1 MTAVSRR
8 DFLRASLL
16 SGAGLVIAFYVPV
29 KARAAAPAPVKPP
42 LRPNAFVRV
51 APDGSV
57 TVLLAH
63 SEMGQ
68 GIWTTLAMLIAEELE
83 CDWNQVRVEHAPA
96 APVYAHTAFGVQ
108 MTGGSTTTWSEF
120 DRYRMVGAMARDM
133 LVRAAA
139 RRWNV
144 APGQLRVERGW
155 VTDGTRK
162 VSYGELAAAAQEL
175 PAPKTVALRA
185 AKDWK
190 IIGKPT
196 RRLDSPEK
204 ITGKARFGLD
214 VTFPGLRTAV
224 VARAPVFGAK
234 VRSFDAA
241 EAKGRPGVEQ
251 VVQVP
256 SGVAVVARDFW
267 SAKLG
272 RDALRVEWDLGPGA
286 ALDTVGLTARYRELA
301 RTPGKTAETRGDCDA
316 ALAKAAQRLDAEY
329 VVPYLAHATMEP
341 MNCTVKIDGGHC
353 EIWTGTQFQTND
365 QAVAAKIAGVP
376 VDHVSVHT
384 MFLGG
389 GFGRRA
395 NPHSDFVS
403 EAVQVARAAGV
414 PVKVVWTREDDMRGG
429 YYRPL
434 FVHRIEVGLGP
445 DGLPVAWKHAVVGQS
460 ILAGTPFEAMMVK
473 HDVDPTSV
481 EGVVDSPYLSA
492 VRARHVSLHSPRNE
506 VPVLWWRS
514 VGNTHTAFAM
524 ESMIDELAHAA
535 GQDALRF
542 RAAMLKQKPRHLH
555 ALEVAAREA
564 GWGTPLPDGR
574 ARGLAVH
581 ESFGSIIA
589 EVAEVSIAEGKRI
602 RVHKVTCAVDC
613 GLAVNPLG
621 VEAQVQGAVAFGL
634 GAILHSEITLK
645 DGRVQQGNFHEYEVL
660 RLDEMPLVSVHLL
673 PSTAK
678 MGGIGEPATAPVAPA
693 VANAVFALTGQ
704 RLRSLPLRL
713 T

>member
-1 MTAVSRR
+1 MTAISRR
-8 DFLRASLL
+8 DFLRTSIL
-16 SGAGLVIAFYVPV
+16 SSVGLVIAFHVPV
-29 KARAAAPAPVKPP
+29 KARAAAPTHAKPP
-42 LRPNAFVRV
+42 PPPNAFVRV

-68 GIWTTLAMLIAEELE
+68 GIWTTLAMLIADELE
-83 CDWNQVRVEHAPA
+83 CDWSQVRVEHALA
-96 APVYAHTAFGVQ
+96 APVYAHTVMGMQ

-120 DRYRMVGAMARDM
+120 DRYRTVGAMARDM

-139 RRWNV
+139 QRWKV
-144 APGQLRVERGW
+144 APERLRTERGW
-155 VTDGTRK
+155 VIDGKRRL
-162 VSYGELAAAAQEL
+162 SYGELAAVAERL
-175 PAPKTVALRA
+175 PAPQRVKLKPAT
-185 AKDWK
+185 DWK

-196 RRLDSPEK
+196 HRLDSPEK
-204 ITGKARFGLD
+204 ITGKARFGMD
-214 VTFPGLRTAV
+214 VAFPGLRTAL

-234 VRSFDAA
+234 VRSFDAT

-267 SAKLG
+267 SARNG
-272 RDALRVEWDLGPGA
+272 RDALHVEWDLGPGA
-286 ALDTVGLTARYRELA
+286 AIDTDSMLARYRELA
-301 RTPGKTAETRGDCDA
+301 RRPGTVVETRGDCDA
-316 ALAKAAQRLDAEY
+316 ALAQAKRRIEAEFA
-329 VVPYLAHATMEP
+329 VPYLAHATMEP
-341 MNCTVKIDGGHC
+341 MNCTVRIDGDRC

-365 QAVAAKIAGVP
+365 QAAAAKIAGVP
-376 VDHVSVHT
+376 VDRVIVHT

-395 NPHSDFVS
+395 TPQSDFVS
-403 EAVQVARAAGV
+403 EAAHVARAAEV

-434 FVHRIEVGLGP
+434 FVHRIEAGLGD
-445 DGLPVAWKHAVVGQS
+445 DGLPVAWKHTIVGQS
-460 ILAGTPFEAMMVK
+460 ILAGTPFQAMVK
-473 HDVDPTSV
+473 NGVDATSV
-481 EGVVDSPYLSA
+481 EGVVDSPYLDA

-524 ESMIDELAHAA
+524 ESMIDEIAHAV
-535 GQDALRF
+535 GQDPLQF
-542 RAAMLKQKPRHLH
+542 RAAMLKRKQRHLH
-555 ALEVAAREA
+555 ALEIAAEQA
-564 GWGTPLPDGR
+564 GWGSRPPEGR

-589 EVAEVSIAEGKRI
+589 EVAEVSVDDRKRI
-602 RVHKVTCAVDC
+602 HVHRVTCAVDC

-621 VEAQVQGAVAFGL
+621 IEAQVQGAVAFGL
-634 GAILHSEITLK
+634 GATLHSEITLK
-645 DGRVQQGNFHEYEVL
+645 EGRVQQGNFHEYEVL
-660 RLDEMPLVSVHLL
+660 RLDEMPEVSVHVIE
-673 PSTAK
+673 SKAK
-678 MGGIGEPATAPVAPA
+678 MGGIGEPATAPVSAA